1 MKNIIEEI
9 FEQIDAG
16 RAGANHGY
24 SMGLPKLEGIM
35 DGVTKETY
43 TLILSNSGAGKSS
56 FALYAYVY
64 KPLMEHLDD
73 DDYKVL
79 FFALEMSEWS
89 LYIKLLS
96 IYIFETYGVQLSF
109 KEILSKKKEY
119 ILSDEHYELVKECKP
134 WLQKISEK
142 LEIYD
147 KHVNANTVYAILKK
161 RLEKMG
167 RFVETETK
175 MLYIPNNPKLI
186 YTVVIDHI
194 GLVRPRQGNTLKQE
208 IDELSA
214 YLVTLREKCK
224 ISPVVVQQ
232 ANREQGNIERFK
244 QGKSAF
250 TINDAKDSGN
260 TVQDCNIMIA
270 LYNPH
275 RDGLKTY
282 KEYSIKDLE
291 SNFRSIMCLKNRF
304 GDCDVEVGVNFF
316 GGINYFYELPR
327 PNEIYDYAKYTNP
340 NYLLENS
347 ENTRDN
353 SIEIDTSINVDQEK
367 SNFTYIL

>member
-1 MKNIIEEI
+1 MIIVDEV
-9 FEQIDAG
+9 FKQIDAG
-16 RAGANHGY
+16 RAGENHGY
-24 SMGLPKLEGIM
+24 SMGLPKLEGII

-73 DDYKVL
+73 DNYKVL

-96 IYIFETYGVQLSF
+96 IYIFEKYGIQLSF

-119 ILSDEHYELVKECKP
+119 VLSDEHYELIKECKP
-134 WLQKISEK
+134 WLEQISKK
-142 LEIYD
+142 LEVYD

-161 RLEKMG
+161 RLESMG
-167 RFVETETK
+167 RFVETDTK
-175 MLYIPNNPKLI
+175 LMYIPNNPNLI

-194 GLVRPRQGNTLKQE
+194 GLISVPTGSSLKQE
-208 IDELSA
+208 IDKLSS
-214 YLVTLREKCK
+214 YLVTLREKCR

-260 TVQDCNIMIA
+260 TN
-270 LYNPH
+270 
-275 RDGLKTY
+275 
-282 KEYSIKDLE
+282 
-291 SNFRSIMCLKNRF
+291 
-304 GDCDVEVGVNFF
+304 
-316 GGINYFYELPR
+316 
-327 PNEIYDYAKYTNP
+327 
-340 NYLLENS
+340 
-347 ENTRDN
+347 
-353 SIEIDTSINVDQEK
+353 
-367 SNFTYIL
+367 